1 MRFNARKKIA
11 FGRVSMHR
19 RYPTKM
25 EVIVLGKKL
34 CKTPKHATVYPKEM
48 RDGEYSCLG
57 WVAGNMKNREMRGHA
72 KVMYKDFV
80 KAGSKY
86 TS

>member
-1 MRFNARKKIA
+1 MLEKKNA
-11 FGRVSMHR
+11 FGRVFMHQ
-19 RYPTKM
+19 RYPTKIK
-25 EVIVLGKKL
+25 VIVLGKKMY
-34 CKTPKHATVYPKEM
+34 KTPKHATVYPKEM
-48 RDGEYSCLG
+48 RGGECFCLG

-72 KVMYKDFV
+72 KVTYKVFV